1 MDRNYHNSNFPPN
14 TDPHLYAVLAVT
26 VGFACVG
33 DYNAN
38 EQNSIGN
45 WLILV
50 GQYILTHA
58 AQQQLIEAR
67 LENNNLNT
75 NSQKHKNGTGG
86 PFTDN
91 EQGRS
96 NQTQRDEV
104 NFLLDAVSKIE
115 KELNNQY
122 EISINEES
130 DVQKLLKDLVQ
141 KDIVVEK
148 LEIKKPSL
156 NDIFIEKVGD
166 K

>member
-1 MDRNYHNSNFPPN
+1 MDRNFHNTNFPPN

-75 NSQKHKNGTGG
+75 NSQKHKNGTGV

-96 NQTQRDEV
+96 NQTQRYEV
-104 NFLLDAVSKIE
+104 DFLIDAISKIE
-115 KELNNQY
+115 KELKN
-122 EISINEES
+122 
-130 DVQKLLKDLVQ
+130 LK
-141 KDIVVEK
+141 
-148 LEIKKPSL
+148 S
-156 NDIFIEKVGD
+156 N
-166 K
+166 

>member
-1 MDRNYHNSNFPPN
+1 MFNRKLDNLNKILKGGMNMDRNYHNSNFPPN

-58 AQQQLIEAR
+58 DQQQLIEAR

-75 NSQKHKNGTGG
+75 NSQKHNTIKYSFFKITI
-86 PFTDN
+86 T
-91 EQGRS
+91 
-96 NQTQRDEV
+96 
-104 NFLLDAVSKIE
+104 NF
-115 KELNNQY
+115 
-122 EISINEES
+122 
-130 DVQKLLKDLVQ
+130 
-141 KDIVVEK
+141 
-148 LEIKKPSL
+148 
-156 NDIFIEKVGD
+156 IFISKYLLRNIDRVPS

>member
-96 NQTQRDEV
+96 NQNQRYEV
-104 NFLLDAVSKIE
+104 DFLIDAISKLE
-115 KELNNQY
+115 KELNN
-122 EISINEES
+122 
-130 DVQKLLKDLVQ
+130 LK
-141 KDIVVEK
+141 
-148 LEIKKPSL
+148 S
-156 NDIFIEKVGD
+156 N
-166 K
+166 

>member
-1 MDRNYHNSNFPPN
+1 MDRNYHNTNFPPSTN
-14 TDPHLYAVLAVT
+14 PHLYAMLAVT

-58 AQQQLIEAR
+58 AEQQLIEAR
-67 LENNNLNT
+67 LENNNLNI

-91 EQGRS
+91 EQGKS
-96 NQTQRDEV
+96 KQTQRDEV
-104 NFLLDAVSKIE
+104 DFLLDAVEKI
-115 KELNNQY
+115 KRELNN
-122 EISINEES
+122 
-130 DVQKLLKDLVQ
+130 LKY
-141 KDIVVEK
+141 
-148 LEIKKPSL
+148 
-156 NDIFIEKVGD
+156 
-166 K
+166 

>member
-1 MDRNYHNSNFPPN
+1 MNRNYHNTNFPPN
-14 TDPHLYAVLAVT
+14 TDPHLFSILAVS

-67 LENNNLNT
+67 LANNNLNT

-91 EQGRS
+91 EQGKS

-104 NFLLDAVSKIE
+104 DFLLNAIEDIKRELENIKRNNKI
-115 KELNNQY
+115 
-122 EISINEES
+122 
-130 DVQKLLKDLVQ
+130 
-141 KDIVVEK
+141 
-148 LEIKKPSL
+148 
-156 NDIFIEKVGD
+156 
-166 K
+166 

>member
-1 MDRNYHNSNFPPN
+1 MNRNYHNTNFPPN
-14 TDPHLYAVLAVT
+14 TDPHLFSILAVS

-58 AQQQLIEAR
+58 AQQQLIETR

-91 EQGRS
+91 EQGKS

-104 NFLLDAVSKIE
+104 DFLLNAIEGIKRELENIKRNNKI
-115 KELNNQY
+115 
-122 EISINEES
+122 
-130 DVQKLLKDLVQ
+130 
-141 KDIVVEK
+141 
-148 LEIKKPSL
+148 
-156 NDIFIEKVGD
+156 
-166 K
+166 

>member
-1 MDRNYHNSNFPPN
+1 MDRNFHNTNFPPN

-58 AQQQLIEAR
+58 AQQTLIEAR

-86 PFTDN
+86 PVTDN

-96 NQTQRDEV
+96 NQTQRYEV
-104 NFLLDAVSKIE
+104 DFLIDAISKIE
-115 KELNNQY
+115 KELKN
-122 EISINEES
+122 
-130 DVQKLLKDLVQ
+130 LK
-141 KDIVVEK
+141 
-148 LEIKKPSL
+148 S
-156 NDIFIEKVGD
+156 N
-166 K
+166 

>member
-1 MDRNYHNSNFPPN
+1 MDRNFHNTNFPPN
-14 TDPHLYAVLAVT
+14 TDPHLFAMLAVT
-26 VGFACVG
+26 VGFASVG

-75 NSQKHKNGTGG
+75 NSKKHKNGTGG

-91 EQGRS
+91 EIGKS

-104 NFLLDAVSKIE
+104 EFLLGAVAKIE
-115 KELNNQY
+115 KELNN
-122 EISINEES
+122 
-130 DVQKLLKDLVQ
+130 LKNQ
-141 KDIVVEK
+141 Q
-148 LEIKKPSL
+148 
-156 NDIFIEKVGD
+156 
-166 K
+166 

>member
-1 MDRNYHNSNFPPN
+1 MDRNYHNTNFPPN
-14 TDPHLYAVLAVT
+14 TDPHLFSILAVS

-91 EQGRS
+91 EQGKS

-104 NFLLDAVSKIE
+104 DFLLNAIEDIKNELENIKRNNKI
-115 KELNNQY
+115 
-122 EISINEES
+122 
-130 DVQKLLKDLVQ
+130 
-141 KDIVVEK
+141 
-148 LEIKKPSL
+148 
-156 NDIFIEKVGD
+156 
-166 K
+166 

>member
-1 MDRNYHNSNFPPN
+1 MDRNFHNTNFPPN
-14 TDPHLYAVLAVT
+14 TDPHLFAMLAVT
-26 VGFACVG
+26 VGFASVG

-75 NSQKHKNGTGG
+75 NSKKHKNGTGG

-91 EQGRS
+91 EIGKS

-104 NFLLDAVSKIE
+104 EFLLDAVAKIE
-115 KELNNQY
+115 KELKNLKNQ
-122 EISINEES
+122 
-130 DVQKLLKDLVQ
+130 Q
-141 KDIVVEK
+141 
-148 LEIKKPSL
+148 
-156 NDIFIEKVGD
+156 
-166 K
+166 

>member
-1 MDRNYHNSNFPPN
+1 MDRNYHNTNFPPSTN
-14 TDPHLYAVLAVT
+14 PHLYAMLAVT

-58 AQQQLIEAR
+58 AEQQLIEAR
-67 LENNNLNT
+67 LENNNLNI

-91 EQGRS
+91 EQGKS
-96 NQTQRDEV
+96 NQNQRDEV
-104 NFLLDAVSKIE
+104 DFLLDAVETIKR
-115 KELNNQY
+115 ELNN
-122 EISINEES
+122 
-130 DVQKLLKDLVQ
+130 LKY
-141 KDIVVEK
+141 
-148 LEIKKPSL
+148 
-156 NDIFIEKVGD
+156 
-166 K
+166 

>member
-1 MDRNYHNSNFPPN
+1 MNRNFHNTNFPPN
-14 TDPHLYAVLAVT
+14 TDPHLFAMLAVT
-26 VGFACVG
+26 VGFASVG

-75 NSQKHKNGTGG
+75 NSKKHKNGTGG

-91 EQGRS
+91 ESGKS

-104 NFLLDAVSKIE
+104 EFLLDAVAKIE
-115 KELNNQY
+115 KELNN
-122 EISINEES
+122 
-130 DVQKLLKDLVQ
+130 LKNQ
-141 KDIVVEK
+141 Q
-148 LEIKKPSL
+148 
-156 NDIFIEKVGD
+156 
-166 K
+166 

>member
-1 MDRNYHNSNFPPN
+1 MDKNYHNTNFPPN
-14 TDPHLYAVLAVT
+14 MNPHLYAFIAVT

-58 AQQQLIEAR
+58 AQQQLIDAR
-67 LENNNLNT
+67 LENNNLNI
-75 NSQKHKNGTGG
+75 NSMKHKNGTGG

-91 EQGRS
+91 EANKS

-104 NFLLDAVSKIE
+104 DFLLDAINKIE
-115 KELNNQY
+115 QELNN
-122 EISINEES
+122 
-130 DVQKLLKDLVQ
+130 LKRQ
-141 KDIVVEK
+141 
-148 LEIKKPSL
+148 
-156 NDIFIEKVGD
+156 N
-166 K
+166 